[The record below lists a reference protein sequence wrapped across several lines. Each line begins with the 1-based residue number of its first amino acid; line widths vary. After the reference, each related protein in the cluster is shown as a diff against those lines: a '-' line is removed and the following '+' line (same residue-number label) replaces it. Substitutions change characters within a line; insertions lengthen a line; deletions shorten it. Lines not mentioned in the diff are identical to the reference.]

1 MSQLDE
7 AVVKLASAP
16 RDTKAWEQ
24 LFILTWPYVLALAHR
39 YLRGPRHLDLADAE
53 DLAQEVFLKL
63 ARAWHARQIEVRDG
77 NSLRTLLAVMTRRL
91 AIDSVRSQHR
101 LRRDFRKEVPAPVLA
116 EPAEISPGMSEVEW
130 GDLLRMI
137 ARQLTEDE
145 RRILEMRL
153 EGYEVTEIATRLD
166 VATRT
171 VERRLARIRKLL
183 QRHVNVDG

>member
-7 AVVKLASAP
+7 AVVKLTSTP
-16 RDTKAWEQ
+16 RDSTAWEQ

-39 YLRGPRHLDLADAE
+39 YLRGPHHLNLADAE

-77 NSLRTLLAVMTRRL
+77 NALRTLLAVMTRRL
-91 AIDSVRSQHR
+91 AIDNVRSQRR
-101 LRRDFRKEVPAPVLA
+101 LRRDIRKEVPTQDMA
-116 EPAEISPGMSEVEW
+116 EPADTSTGMSEVEW
-130 GDLLRMI
+130 EDLLRMV

-145 RRILEMRL
+145 RRVLEMRL
-153 EGYEVTEIATRLD
+153 QGYEVTEIATRLD

-171 VERRLARIRKLL
+171 IERRLARLRKLL
-183 QRHVNVDG
+183 QRHLNVDG